1 MNIPAN
7 FRLLYIRQINIA
19 RKFEERSIISARP
32 RAEQWNDI
40 LGRRQIHIWPRCLLA
55 PHWLQNE
62 VPGACAAFIWSIN
75 AREDQG
81 EHAMR
86 QAADQDP
93 SGNFS

>member
-62 VPGACAAFIWSIN
+62 VPGACAAFIWSICGKPPTRTRPGIFLD
-75 AREDQG
+75 AKAG
-81 EHAMR
+81 
-86 QAADQDP
+86 
-93 SGNFS
+93 SLV